1 MNEPAFNE
9 KENNHNY
16 SYMADRIESRKEN
29 NLPHLR
35 SESKNYINNYDNSYA
50 SNNQSKLVDVER
62 TLRDLE
68 VKSLEMS
75 KHIENLR
82 NERSKIEDNRY
93 VNNSNNNVN
102 NSRTNFGNSIDY
114 EYEKLR
120 QDNSMLKSDNIIFRE
135 DINRLSD
142 MNRHLE
148 EEIRRQRDRK

>member
-1 MNEPAFNE
+1 M
-9 KENNHNY
+9 
-16 SYMADRIESRKEN
+16 
-29 NLPHLR
+29 
-35 SESKNYINNYDNSYA
+35 

-82 NERSKIEDNRY
+82 NERSRIEDNRY
-93 VNNSNNNVN
+93 SNNIN
-102 NSRTNFGNSIDY
+102 NNMSRTNFNTNIDY
-114 EYEKLR
+114 EYEKIR
-120 QDNSMLKSDNIIFRE
+120 QENSMLKSDNIIFRE

-148 EEIRRQRDRK
+148 EEMRRQRDRK

>member
-1 MNEPAFNE
+1 MDEPALND
-9 KENNHNY
+9 KENIHNY
-16 SYMADRIESRKEN
+16 SNMGDRMESRKEIK
-29 NLPHLR
+29 LPHLR
-35 SESKNYINNYDNSYA
+35 RESKNYLNNYDNSYI

-68 VKSLEMS
+68 AKSLEMS

-82 NERSKIEDNRY
+82 NERSRVEENRY
-93 VNNSNNNVN
+93 PDNPNINISTNNFRNN
-102 NSRTNFGNSIDY
+102 IDY

-120 QDNSMLKSDNIIFRE
+120 QENSMMKSDNIIFRE

>member
-1 MNEPAFNE
+1 
-9 KENNHNY
+9 
-16 SYMADRIESRKEN
+16 MADRMESRKDN
-29 NLPHLR
+29 NLPNLR
-35 SESKNYINNYDNSYA
+35 SESKNYINNYDNSYI

-68 VKSLEMS
+68 TKSLEMS

-82 NERSKIEDNRY
+82 NERSKIDDNRF
-93 VNNSNNNVN
+93 VDNSNNNVN
-102 NSRTNFGNSIDY
+102 VSRTNFGNNLDY

-120 QDNSMLKSDNIIFRE
+120 QENSMIKSDNIIFRE

>member
-1 MNEPAFNE
+1 MI
-9 KENNHNY
+9 
-16 SYMADRIESRKEN
+16 DGRKEN

-35 SESKNYINNYDNSYA
+35 SESKNYNNNYNNNNYDNSYI

-68 VKSLEMS
+68 AKSLEMS
-75 KHIENLR
+75 KHIDNLR
-82 NERSKIEDNRY
+82 NERSRVEDTRY
-93 VNNSNNNVN
+93 PNNPNNNAN
-102 NSRTNFGNSIDY
+102 ISRTNFGNSIDY

-120 QDNSMLKSDNIIFRE
+120 QENSMFKSDNIIFRE

>member
-1 MNEPAFNE
+1 M
-9 KENNHNY
+9 
-16 SYMADRIESRKEN
+16 
-29 NLPHLR
+29 R
-35 SESKNYINNYDNSYA
+35 SESKNYINNNYDNSYT

-82 NERSKIEDNRY
+82 NERSRVEENRY
-93 VNNSNNNVN
+93 PNNTNANAN
-102 NSRTNFGNSIDY
+102 NSRTNFGNNIDY

-120 QDNSMLKSDNIIFRE
+120 QENSMLKSDNIIFRE